1 MKTPLRY
8 PGGKTRAVKT
18 LVNYIPEDCK
28 KLCSPFLGGGSFELA
43 QAEKGIKVYAYDA
56 FYPLYN
62 FWNHLLTN
70 KDELVGCVRDVH
82 PLTKKRFKEFRKQLK
97 DYESGSDVKM
107 AAAYFAINRSS
118 FSGATLSGGFSQQAA
133 DGRFNE
139 NSIKRLENFIEPN
152 LNVGFLSFEES
163 IVEHS
168 DCFLYLDPPYYLED
182 KSRLYGKNGDMH
194 LGFDHQ
200 LLCDLLK
207 SRDSWL
213 LSYNDCEV
221 IRELY
226 KDYEIIEASWA
237 YGMNKSK
244 KSSEVLIMG

>member
-43 QAEKGIKVYAYDA
+43 LAEKGIKVYAYDA

-82 PLTKKRFKEFRKQLK
+82 PLTKERFKEFRKELK

-152 LNVGFLSFEES
+152 LNVAF
-163 IVEHS
+163 
-168 DCFLYLDPPYYLED
+168 
-182 KSRLYGKNGDMH
+182 
-194 LGFDHQ
+194 
-200 LLCDLLK
+200 
-207 SRDSWL
+207 
-213 LSYNDCEV
+213 
-221 IRELY
+221 
-226 KDYEIIEASWA
+226 
-237 YGMNKSK
+237 
-244 KSSEVLIMG
+244 